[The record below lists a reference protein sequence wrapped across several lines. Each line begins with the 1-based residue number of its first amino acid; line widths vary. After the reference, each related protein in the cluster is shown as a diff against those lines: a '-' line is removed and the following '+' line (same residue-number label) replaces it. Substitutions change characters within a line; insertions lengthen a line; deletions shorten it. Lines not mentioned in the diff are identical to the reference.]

1 MNHVPSNP
9 RLTRGFTFVALAVTL
24 ALSAVS
30 LTQCRLIDNSVTG
43 PERTNQAFHGGGRSR
58 CEHRCNQ
65 AYKRCDEAEDRRFAK
80 EMREC
85 DKIRDKKKRRECK
98 EAEERRHRNEQAE
111 CVREKKACKRNCN
124 YREGSGGGGR

>member
-9 RLTRGFTFVALAVTL
+9 RPARGFTFVALAVTL
-24 ALSAVS
+24 ALSAIS

-43 PERTNQAFHGGGRSR
+43 LERTNTAFHGGGRSR

-65 AYKRCDEAEDRRFAK
+65 AYKQCDEAEDRRFCQA
-80 EMREC
+80 MREC
-85 DKIRDKKKRRECK
+85 DKLPTKKQRKECK
-98 EAEERRHRNEQAE
+98 EAEARRHHVAQKE
-111 CVREKKACKRNCN
+111 CVSEKKACKRNCN